1 MLKAQMDGTSLSGHA
16 TAKRSGK
23 TKAKGVSVAYRLAV
37 ASRALAAVFAG
48 YLLASLASVCM
59 AHWLP
64 LARAEAVTVS
74 MMLSFLV
81 YLGAVL
87 WCFACR
93 TAWRAWAGMLIPC
106 AVLGAAYC
114 CARWWS

>member
-1 MLKAQMDGTSLSGHA
+1 MDGTPASVPRG
-16 TAKRSGK
+16 GK
-23 TKAKGVSVAYRLAV
+23 TQGKGVTVAYRLAV
-37 ASRALAAVFAG
+37 ASRAVAALFAG
-48 YLLASLASVCM
+48 YLLASLASVCL

-64 LARAEAVTVS
+64 LARAEAVVIS

-81 YLGAVL
+81 YLVAVI

-93 TAWRAWAGMLIPC
+93 SAWRAWLGMLIPC
-106 AVLGAAYC
+106 ALLGAAYY